1 MIHDFDMAAFLM
13 GDMPVEVMAKGS
25 VLTDS
30 AIGDLG
36 DFDSANAILT
46 WKDGRQVSISN
57 SRRASYGYDQRIE
70 VHGSKVLSRPRTSV
84 RSASRLPAPRAT
96 RPPVA
101 RLFHDTICRSLCERD
116 QCFHR
121 RIDREGQRHSIRTG
135 WPERLARC
143 RGGIGIDKN
152 WKKCTYWVI
161 DTLID

>member
-1 MIHDFDMAAFLM
+1 MIYDFDMAAFLM

-96 RPPVA
+96 RPPPLHDFFMTRYVETYANEINAFIDALTGKASDIPSGQDGLNALLVA
-101 RLFHDTICRSLCERD
+101 EAALEST
-116 QCFHR
+116 
-121 RIDREGQRHSIRTG
+121 RTG
-135 WPERLARC
+135 KSVL
-143 RGGIGIDKN
+143 IG
-152 WKKCTYWVI
+152 
-161 DTLID
+161 